1 MPPFAPREP
10 VALFDD
16 NHAEQRA
23 RRLHGLIDTIVCDA
37 PAGLDA
43 AFARIEAANAAGH
56 WVALATAYEL
66 GYALEPRLAPLR
78 PASPTPLLR
87 AWVFAQCADLDDSAC
102 DAWLASHD
110 DGQATGLMDRQLG
123 LAEADYLRAIE
134 RIKHYILDGDCY
146 QTNFTFPSRGRAY
159 GNPWRLY
166 RKLRQAQPV
175 RYGALILHA
184 DGALMSRSPE
194 LFVAR
199 AGDTLTCKP
208 MKGTAPIDAPPSA
221 LTASEKNR
229 AENLMIVDLLRN
241 DLGRLAPPGGVNVP
255 ALFEAEAYRTVWQ
268 MTSTI
273 TAAPVRARLA
283 DIFRALYPCGSVTGA
298 PKIRA
303 MQIIRELEAG
313 PRGIYCGAIGWIAPN
328 GDFQF
333 NVPIRTLDIAAD
345 GALRCHTGSGIV
357 HDSDPAGEWDECRL
371 KLRFLQQ
378 LPADLRLIETLRC
391 ESGTATVY
399 PWLNDHLAR
408 LATSAAALGFHC
420 APAAVRDALDAAAHG
435 LVGTHRVRLSLG
447 QAGDIDITTAPLE
460 PLAGHQ
466 TVTLSP
472 SRLDSTNPLLPHK
485 TTARHLYDTAL
496 AQAMATG
503 HFDTLFFNEH
513 DELAEGC
520 RSTVFVQLDGQVYTP
535 PAHAGLLD
543 GICRRRELRAGRAS
557 ERTITRA
564 ELLRAERIWLGNA
577 LRGRFEVRLVS
588 GG

>member
-1 MPPFAPREP
+1 MLPFAAREP

-16 NHAEQRA
+16 NHVEQRA
-23 RRLHGLIDTIVCDA
+23 RLLHGRVDTIECDA
-37 PAGLDA
+37 PDALAA
-43 AFARIEAANAAGH
+43 AFARIDAATAAGH

-87 AWVFAQCADLDDSAC
+87 AWVFAHCTELDDPAC
-102 DAWLASHD
+102 DAWLAGQD
-110 DGQATGLMDRQLG
+110 DGQPTGLMDHHAE

-134 RIKHYILDGDCY
+134 RIKRYILDGDCY
-146 QTNFTFPSRGRAY
+146 QTNFTFPSHAQAY

-199 AGDTLTCKP
+199 RGSLLTCKP

-241 DLGRLAPPGGVNVP
+241 DLGRLAPPGGVSVP

-273 TAAPVRARLA
+273 TAAPVLAPLA

-313 PRGIYCGAIGWIAPN
+313 PRGIYCGAVGWIAPS

-333 NVPIRTLDIAAD
+333 NVPIRTLDIAAH

-378 LPADLRLIETLRC
+378 MPADLRLIETLRC
-391 ESGTATVY
+391 EPGAGAVY
-399 PWLNDHLAR
+399 PWLDDHLAR
-408 LATSAAALGFHC
+408 LTASATALGFGC
-420 APAAVRDALDAAAHG
+420 APAAVREALAAAARG
-435 LVGTHRVRLSLG
+435 LSGTHRVRLSLG
-447 QAGDIDITTAPLE
+447 QAGDIDITAE
-460 PLAGHQ
+460 PLAPLAGDQ
-466 TVTLSP
+466 TITLS
-472 SRLDSTNPLLPHK
+472 SERLDSTDPLLPHK
-485 TTARHLYDTAL
+485 TTARRLYDAAL
-496 AQAMATG
+496 PPAMAAG
-503 HFDTLFFNEH
+503 HFDTLFFNER
-513 DELAEGC
+513 DELTEGC

-535 PAHAGLLD
+535 PVDAGLLH

-557 ERTITRA
+557 ERTISRA

-577 LRGRFEVRLVS
+577 LRGRFEVRLAS